1 MRDVLFSIG
10 GINVY
15 AYGTAVAV
23 ALLLG
28 VIWVG
33 RMTTQ
38 KKIVDFDHL
47 LDLAL
52 PIVIWAIIGAR
63 LLYVLLELPIYLQDP
78 ISILY
83 LPDGGLSFYGAVI
96 GGFLA
101 GYRHCKKSDLPLW
114 RIADQVAL
122 YLPIGYAIARIGCLL
137 HGCCY
142 GVPTDL
148 PWAMRCAAGDD
159 LLRHP
164 TQIYAI
170 IASLF
175 IFAVLWLYRK
185 RPYFN
190 GFLFWLYVELYVLT
204 RFVIEIFRDSQ
215 ILAFGWLRTTQ
226 VACLFIALAVLFY
239 LRWAMKN
246 RTEKVS
252 NAPVHLDS

>member
-10 GINVY
+10 GIHVY

-23 ALLLG
+23 AVLLG
-28 VIWVG
+28 IIWVG
-33 RMTTQ
+33 RITA
-38 KKIVDFDHL
+38 KKGIVDFDHL
-47 LDLAL
+47 LDLAIRVL
-52 PIVIWAIIGAR
+52 IWAVIGAR
-63 LLYVLLELPIYLQDP
+63 LLYVLLELPSYLRDP
-78 ISILY
+78 ISVLY

-101 GYRHCKKSDLPLW
+101 GYKYSKKAKLPLW
-114 RIADQVAL
+114 PIADQVAL

-142 GVPTDL
+142 GVTTNL
-148 PWAMRCAAGDD
+148 PWAMRCAAGDS

-175 IFAVLWLYRK
+175 IFVVLWFYRSHH
-185 RPYFN
+185 YFS
-190 GFLFWLYVELYVLT
+190 GFLFWLYVELYALT
-204 RFVIEIFRDSQ
+204 RFVVEIFRESQ

-226 VACLFIALAVLFY
+226 VACILVALGVFIY
-239 LRWAMKN
+239 MRWAMKN
-246 RTEKVS
+246 KSEKVS
-252 NAPVHLDS
+252 DATVHLDS